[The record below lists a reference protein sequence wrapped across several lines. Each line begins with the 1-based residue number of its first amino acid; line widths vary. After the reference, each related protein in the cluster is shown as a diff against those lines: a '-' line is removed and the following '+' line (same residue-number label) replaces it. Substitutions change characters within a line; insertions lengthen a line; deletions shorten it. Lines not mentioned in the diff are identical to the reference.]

1 MTSKTR
7 ILIPGAIRERVV
19 ERLSETFDVVRV
31 DAPDPSLLDPEIAA
45 TIQGVA
51 VVGRFGADMVESLP
65 ALEIVSSFGV
75 GYDGVDTAAAAA
87 RSVVVTNTPD
97 VLNDEV
103 ADTTIAL
110 LLNAIR
116 QFPQAETWLRQGRW
130 VSEGNF
136 PLTPLTLRG
145 RTVGIYGLGRIGLA
159 IARRLEGFGV
169 EIVYHTRSKREGL
182 AYRYYP
188 SLMEMASAVDT
199 LIAIVPKTD
208 ETYKT
213 INAEVLAALGPT
225 GVLVNV
231 GRGWTVD
238 EDALAEALRTG
249 VIAAAGLDVFQ
260 DEPNVPDTLLGLPNV
275 SLLPHVA
282 SASVATRDAM
292 AEHVAANLVSWFS
305 TGKALT
311 PVPETPFVRRK

>member
-19 ERLSETFDVVRV
+19 ERLSETFDVVRI
-31 DAPDPSLLDPEIAA
+31 DAPDPSLLDREVAA

-87 RSVVVTNTPD
+87 RSIVVTNTPD

-260 DEPNVPDTLLGLPNV
+260 DEPNVPDALLSLPNV

>member
-19 ERLSETFDVVRV
+19 ERLSETFDVVRI
-31 DAPDPSLLDPEIAA
+31 DAADPSLLDPEIAA

-159 IARRLEGFGV
+159 IAKRLEGFGV

-213 INAEVLAALGPT
+213 INAEVLTALGPT

-260 DEPNVPDTLLGLPNV
+260 DEPNVPDALLGLPNV

-292 AEHVAANLVSWFS
+292 AQHVAANLVSWFS

>member
-19 ERLSETFDVVRV
+19 ERLSETFDVVRI
-31 DAPDPSLLDPEIAA
+31 DAADPSLLDPEIAA

-159 IARRLEGFGV
+159 IAKRLEGFGV

-260 DEPNVPDTLLGLPNV
+260 DEPNVPDTLLSLPNV

-305 TGKALT
+305 TGEALT
-311 PVPETPFVRRK
+311 PVPETPFERRK

>member
-1 MTSKTR
+1 M
-7 ILIPGAIRERVV
+7 
-19 ERLSETFDVVRV
+19 
-31 DAPDPSLLDPEIAA
+31 
-45 TIQGVA
+45 
-51 VVGRFGADMVESLP
+51 
-65 ALEIVSSFGV
+65 
-75 GYDGVDTAAAAA
+75 
-87 RSVVVTNTPD
+87 
-97 VLNDEV
+97 
-103 ADTTIAL
+103 
-110 LLNAIR
+110 
-116 QFPQAETWLRQGRW
+116 
-130 VSEGNF
+130 SEGNF

-159 IARRLEGFGV
+159 IAKRLEGFGV

-260 DEPNVPDTLLGLPNV
+260 DEPNVPDALLALPNA

>member
-45 TIQGVA
+45 TIKGVA
-51 VVGRFGADMVESLP
+51 VSGRFGADLIEGLP

-145 RTVGIYGLGRIGLA
+145 RTVGIYGHGRIGLA
-159 IARRLEGFGV
+159 IAKRLEGFGV

-213 INAEVLAALGPT
+213 INAEVLVALGPT

-260 DEPNVPDTLLGLPNV
+260 DEPNVPDALLSLPNV

-292 AEHVAANLVSWFS
+292 AEHVAGNLLSWFS

>member
-87 RSVVVTNTPD
+87 RSIVVTNTPD

-159 IARRLEGFGV
+159 IAKRLEGFGV

-260 DEPNVPDTLLGLPNV
+260 DEPNVPDALLSLPNV

>member
-87 RSVVVTNTPD
+87 RSIVVTNTPD

-182 AYRYYP
+182 AYRYFP

-225 GVLVNV
+225 GILVNV

-260 DEPNVPDTLLGLPNV
+260 DEPNVPDALLSLPNV

-311 PVPETPFVRRK
+311 PVPETPFERRK

>member
-19 ERLSETFDVVRV
+19 ERLSETFDVVRI
-31 DAPDPSLLDPEIAA
+31 DAADPSLLDPQIAA
-45 TIQGVA
+45 TIKGVA
-51 VVGRFGADMVESLP
+51 VSGRFGADLIEALP

-75 GYDGVDTAAAAA
+75 GYDGVDTAAASA

-159 IARRLEGFGV
+159 IAKRLEGFGV

-213 INAEVLAALGPT
+213 INAEVLAALGPM

-260 DEPNVPDTLLGLPNV
+260 DEPNVPDALLSLPNV

-292 AEHVAANLVSWFS
+292 AEHVAGNLLSWFS

>member
-260 DEPNVPDTLLGLPNV
+260 DEPNVPDALLSLPNV

>member
-19 ERLSETFDVVRV
+19 ERLSETFDVVRI
-31 DAPDPSLLDPEIAA
+31 DAPDPSLLDREVAA

-260 DEPNVPDTLLGLPNV
+260 DEPNVPDALLSLPNV